1 MTKINW
7 ILRLKNKVT
16 LVSLITVTLTFIYGV
31 LGIFNIVPPIGEDQV
46 SNFLFLIVDLLV
58 GLGVIVDPTTKGTGD
73 SERALS
79 YSEPYK
85 EEA

>member
-58 GLGVIVDPTTKGTGD
+58 GLGVVVDPTTKGTGD
-73 SERALS
+73 SERALN

-85 EEA
+85 DEA